1 MREPEYDTMRRVE
14 DTHWWYRVLRRLV
27 VQALEKRLPEG
38 GRILDAGCGT
48 GGMLDAL
55 RSSPAARELAG
66 FDWSASGVAL
76 TRARGFGQ
84 VVQGDVGAIP
94 EADASCD
101 AAVCLDVLCHGAVD
115 EARAMREL
123 HRVLRP
129 GGWLVLNLPAW
140 AWLAGEH
147 DAAVGS
153 ARRYSPAMVRAL
165 FGGSGWA
172 VESLHGWNA
181 ALLPAVWAVRWW
193 SRRRLHRKGSAASS
207 DLGILPA
214 PVNGL
219 LRAVADTDASCCR
232 ALGLPMGTS
241 LFAVA
246 RKLDH
251 GPR

>member
-1 MREPEYDTMRRVE
+1 MREPEYETMRRVE

-27 VQALEKRLPEG
+27 VKALERRLAGG
-38 GRILDAGCGT
+38 GRVLDAGCGT
-48 GGMLDAL
+48 GGMLDVL

-66 FDWSASGVAL
+66 FDWSASGVEL
-76 TRARGFGQ
+76 TRARGFSQ

-94 EADASCD
+94 EHDESCD
-101 AAVCLDVLCHGAVD
+101 AAVCLDVLCHAAVD

-140 AWLAGEH
+140 EWLAGEH

-153 ARRYSPAMVRAL
+153 VRRYSPSRVRAL
-165 FGGSGWA
+165 FAGGGWE
-172 VESLHGWNA
+172 VETLHGWNA
-181 ALLPAVWAVRWW
+181 TLLPMVWAVRRW
-193 SRRRLHRKGSAASS
+193 SRRRLASGSGAATS
-207 DLGILPA
+207 DLRPVPA

-219 LRAVADTDASCCR
+219 LRVVAGADAACCR
-232 ALGLPMGTS
+232 ALRFPVGTS

-251 GPR
+251 GAG